1 MENLLTKGAIAE
13 TPPPPPPHKRRFL
26 QSFVPS
32 PQEGWNFSTCDRLE
46 FSKQVRG
53 KLSLPD
59 GKHSLFKVSTS
70 KRRLYDHSGSER
82 RLFLSPSPQGL
93 SKVPSIPLAKQ
104 MLRLPRP
111 LFWLKYRTKD
121 LHQTFKTRSSIPS
134 QTGCS
139 YDPLSGRLSNLG
151 FNLPGGTESHSYG
164 CIPPGKPRLHCQ
176 SGKVMFDSDPNNNIP
191 GLCNQLHCRSTK
203 PPTGESCKG
212 DVPLPEGKGNSN
224 YACSSNSKCTR
235 HSRVVSPSNLASS
248 PSFSTLANQNDPSST
263 CEQPELRCDYYPG
276 SRLFGRTSLVGVQHQ
291 LCQRQPNKIS
301 SSNVVYNNRRIH
313 DRMGRSLRKSTHERA
328 LVRQRTRPA
337 HKCIGAQG
345 CLSGPK
351 VLSQEPIPQGGMPEN
366 GQHNG
371 GGSCEQQRRYPLTL
385 PLSTHIGTLEMVPR
399 EEHHDISAA
408 RTRQVEH
415 HSRLRIKGVQ
425 RQQRVE
431 DSPSNYFPLSQG
443 VRNRPVCFS
452 PIRPASPVRQLAS
465 GPRGSTHGCVD
476 NGLGT
481 LQGLR
486 LSTFQSDPSCPKQ
499 SVSGQ
504 SGHHISGSHLD
515 STIMVA
521 IATEPPDRTT
531 SPSAELQTSPEGPS
545 RPSENSPYVP
555 QTTLSRVSCLRGQ
568 YQAMGIPDNVTE
580 ILLSASRQSTRK
592 TYQSAWRRWSGWC
605 LKRKI
610 DPLSAPLTDI
620 LLYLTEYF
628 NSGAAYRS
636 VNVARSAISTSHA
649 KLNGLPVGQNPLVVQ
664 LLKGMFNNRP
674 PKPRYSHTWEVGL
687 VTTYLASLGCNRS
700 LSLKQL
706 TWKLAMLFSLTCPER
721 VSALTKLDLRHCHI
735 LPEGVEFTLS
745 SPRKRGSAD
754 QLPKAFFA
762 RFPTNSKLCPV
773 ETLRCYL
780 KATRTIRPVI
790 PSSKPDPLFI
800 SYVKPHKPISAPSL
814 ARWLRSLLKAS
825 GVNSDIFKAHS
836 VRGASTTAAA
846 NSNVPLSE
854 ILKMAD
860 WSSPSTFQKFYYKP
874 VHSSNFA
881 HAVLQ

>member
-1 MENLLTKGAIAE
+1 MENLLTNGAIAE
-13 TPPPPPPHKRRFL
+13 TPPPPHKRRFL

-32 PQEGWNFSTCDRLE
+32 PQEGWNFSTCDRLS
-46 FSKQVRG
+46 F
-53 KLSLPD
+53 PD

-70 KRRLYDHSGSER
+70 KRRLYDHPGSER
-82 RLFLSPSPQGL
+82 RLLVSPSPQGL
-93 SKVPSIPLAKQ
+93 SKVPS
-104 MLRLPRP
+104 
-111 LFWLKYRTKD
+111 
-121 LHQTFKTRSSIPS
+121 
-134 QTGCS
+134 
-139 YDPLSGRLSNLG
+139 
-151 FNLPGGTESHSYG
+151 
-164 CIPPGKPRLHCQ
+164 
-176 SGKVMFDSDPNNNIP
+176 
-191 GLCNQLHCRSTK
+191 
-203 PPTGESCKG
+203 
-212 DVPLPEGKGNSN
+212 N
-224 YACSSNSKCTR
+224 YACSSNSKCVR

-248 PSFSTLANQNDPSST
+248 PSFSTLANQNDSSST
-263 CEQPELRCDYYPG
+263 FEQPELRCACYSG

-291 LCQRQPNKIS
+291 LGERQPNKTS
-301 SSNVVYNNRRIH
+301 SSNVVYNNRRIQ
-313 DRMGRSLRKSTHERA
+313 DRMGRGLRTSTHKRA
-328 LVRQRTRPA
+328 LVSQRTHPA

-351 VLSQEPIPQGGMPEN
+351 VLPKEPIPQGGMPEN
-366 GQHNG
+366 GQHI
-371 GGSCEQQRRYPLTL
+371 GGSPCEQKRRYPFSL
-385 PLSTHIGTLEMVPR
+385 PLSTHIGTLAMVPG
-399 EEHHDISAA
+399 EEHHHISSA
-408 RTRQVEH
+408 RTWQVEH
-415 HSRLRIKGVQ
+415 HSRLGIEGVQ

-431 DSPSNYFPLSQG
+431 DRPSNDFPLSQG

-452 PIRPASPVRQLAS
+452 PICPASPVRQLAS
-465 GPRGSTHGCVD
+465 GPRGSTRGCVD

-481 LQGLR
+481 LQRLR
-486 LSTFQSDPSCPKQ
+486 LPTFQSDPSCPKQ

-504 SGHHISGSHLD
+504 SGHHVCGTHLA
-515 STIMVA
+515 STTMVA
-521 IATEPPDRTT
+521 TATEPPDRTS
-531 SPSAELQTSPEGPS
+531 SPPAELQTPPEGPS
-545 RPSENSPYVP
+545 SPSENSSNVP

-605 LKRKI
+605 VKRKI

-649 KLNGLPVGQNPLVVQ
+649 KLNGLPVGQNPLVIQ

-674 PKPRYSHTWEVGL
+674 PKPRYSHTWEVSS
-687 VTTYLASLGCNRS
+687 VTKYLASLGSNRS

-706 TWKLAMLFSLTCPER
+706 SWKLAMLLSLTCPER

-735 LPEGVEFTLS
+735 LPEGVEFMLS
-745 SPRKRGSAD
+745 SPRKRGKAD

-762 RFPTNSKLCPV
+762 RFPSNSKLCPV

-780 KATRTIRPVI
+780 KATRTIRPTL

-825 GVNSDIFKAHS
+825 GVNSDVFKAHS